1 MMEGSF
7 LSIQND
13 SNETEWK
20 FYAKFYITSYLV
32 KCYTYLLRRPVK
44 IMRYQENFKNIS
56 DREQLSVSVF

>member
-13 SNETEWK
+13 SDETEWK

-32 KCYTYLLRRPVK
+32 KCYTYLWRTPVK
-44 IMRYQENFKNIS
+44 IMRYQENFINIS

>member
-13 SNETEWK
+13 SDETEWK

-32 KCYTYLLRRPVK
+32 KRYTYLLRRAVK